1 MKNDKLKL
9 NLFNIVCLFLGFIL
23 FLILMTIALPRNS
36 EKARSENY
44 TNKEIEKKKIIKE
57 KKEIK
62 YEPVEVDNKISV
74 YLTRKQKVISLSLE
88 DYIKGVVSAEMPAE
102 FEIEA
107 LKAQAVAARTY
118 ALSHMQNVGGTACSK
133 AKEKGADICDSVH
146 CQAYLDKEERMSKWD
161 KNKSD
166 EYWSKIEDAVEET
179 KGEVVTY
186 EGEIIQSPYYFAISG
201 GKTENVEDVFA
212 QSVPYLRSV
221 ESEGEERA
229 DKFKSNYTYTYEEFV
244 RIINNKCSSADIKNG
259 NLKDQIKILSRND
272 SGSVAHIKLG
282 STTISGVSFR
292 KLIGLNS
299 AKFDIYLH
307 NNHINIECK
316 GNGHGVGMS
325 QWGAD
330 AMAKKGV
337 NYDEILKH
345 YYSGTEVN
353 KIKYK
358 E

>member
-1 MKNDKLKL
+1 MKNDRLKL
-9 NLFNIVCLFLGFIL
+9 NLFNIACLFLGFIL
-23 FLILMTIALPRNS
+23 FLILMTIVLPRDS
-36 EKARSENY
+36 EKNRSESHI
-44 TNKEIEKKKIIKE
+44 NKGIEKKEIIKE

-62 YEPVEVDNKISV
+62 YEPVEVENKISV
-74 YLTRKQKVISLSLE
+74 YLTEKQKVISLSLE
-88 DYIKGVVSAEMPAE
+88 DYVKGVVSAEMPAE
-102 FEIEA
+102 FESEA

-118 ALSHMQNVGGTACSK
+118 ALSHMKNIGGTPCSK

-161 KNKSD
+161 KNKSA
-166 EYWSKIEDAVEET
+166 EYWRKIEAAVEET
-179 KGEVVTY
+179 RGEVVTY
-186 EGEIIQSPYYFAISG
+186 EGEIIESPYYFAISG

-229 DKFKSNYTYTYEEFV
+229 TKFKSNYTYTYEEFV
-244 RIINNKCSSADIKNG
+244 KIINSRCASAKLKNQ
-259 NLKDQIKILSRND
+259 NLKGQVKILSRND
-272 SGSVAHIKLG
+272 SGSVSHLKLG
-282 STTISGVSFR
+282 SVTLSGVSFR
-292 KLIGLNS
+292 KLMGLNS
-299 AKFDIYLH
+299 AKFDISFD
-307 NNHINIECK
+307 NNQINIECK

-330 AMAKKGV
+330 AMAKKGS

-345 YYSGTEVN
+345 YYSDTKVN